1 LRIKPVRAARHS
13 PELLILSRKKAE
25 AYDPSGREACI
36 SVTDVDDET
45 LPRLSSAFA
54 AILRVAFSD
63 IDEPSADPAD
73 VLFNHAHATQIADF
87 VRRWAHV
94 DRIVVHCMA
103 GQSRSPGI
111 ALGLCELFSW
121 DPGDL
126 EERYP
131 FWNPW
136 VRRELVRAGHL
147 SRHGS
152 SRRLP

>member
-1 LRIKPVRAARHS
+1 MTPDRPASPEPPHT

-25 AYDPSGREACI
+25 AC
-36 SVTDVDDET
+36 
-45 LPRLSSAFA
+45 

-63 IDEPSADPAD
+63 IDQPSDDPSE
-73 VLFNHAHATQIADF
+73 VLFNERHAGQVTDF
-87 VRRWAHV
+87 VRHWTHV

-121 DPGDL
+121 ETGDL

-136 VRRELVRAGHL
+136 VRSVLVRVG
-147 SRHGS
+147 RE
-152 SRRLP
+152 RFK